1 MTILKNT
8 SIEKMIHAFGLALIL
23 ILGGCDS
30 SSYRRAE
37 GMVWNTLYHI
47 TYNGPE
53 NLEDSILSVLDE
65 VSKSLS
71 VFDKAS
77 LVAFLNSND
86 SVKVDDNLRIVY
98 EKSKEIN
105 RLSKGMFDPTVSP
118 LIDAWG
124 FGKGHQATSDTTAID
139 SILKF
144 VGIDKTKIRNGFLV
158 KEDSRTQFNFSAIA
172 KGYGCDKVGE
182 MFRRNDVNDFMIE
195 IGGEIVMS
203 GKSPSGMDWKIS
215 VDTPTAGENLEH
227 ESVLVISLTDC
238 GLATSGNYR
247 NFTMEG
253 DRRLAHTI
261 SPTTGRPFFSEI
273 LSATVIAPTCM
284 EADALAT
291 ACMASPLESAK
302 ELLMNYKAEG
312 LLITEDSVWMTPG
325 FNKFIVE

>member
-1 MTILKNT
+1 MRILY
-8 SIEKMIHAFGLALIL
+8 IPLLFIL
-23 ILGGCDS
+23 IILASCGNS
-30 SSYRRAE
+30 TSYWRAE

-53 NLEDSILSVLDE
+53 NLEDSILPVLDE

-105 RLSKGMFDPTVSP
+105 HLSKGMFDPTVSP

-144 VGIDKTKIRNGFLV
+144 VGIDKTKIRNGFLI
-158 KEDSRTQFNFSAIA
+158 KEDRRTQFNFSAIA
-172 KGYGCDKVGE
+172 KGYGCDKVGD
-182 MFRRNDVNDFMIE
+182 MFRRNGVNDFMIE

-203 GKSPSGMDWKIS
+203 GKSPSGTDWKIS
-215 VDTPTAGENLEH
+215 IDAPTAGENLEH

-261 SPTTGRPFFSEI
+261 SPIIGRPFFSKI

-291 ACMASPLESAK
+291 ACMASSLESAK